1 MTAKNTKTE
10 APAVETV
17 EAEAP
22 AVEEVKH
29 VAKTLPVEVLPTLK
43 RNGGRTENTG
53 QYVEEI
59 KDAMALFSEAVEAG
73 KDPATLAFFVAIP
86 EGDKPVTHVNQL
98 RKSAAQAGVKEAGL
112 RLRVYDKSTES
123 HDFAPHGYI
132 GYRVLS
138 ATVPEPETPED
149 KVEEETV
156 EG

>member
-1 MTAKNTKTE
+1 MTAKTTKTE
-10 APAVETV
+10 APAVE
-17 EAEAP
+17 

-43 RNGGRTENTG
+43 RSGGRTENTG
-53 QYVEEI
+53 WYVEEI
-59 KDAMALFSEAVEAG
+59 KDAMAQFVEAVEAG
-73 KDPATLAFFVAIP
+73 NDPSTLAFFVALP
-86 EGDKPVTHVNQL
+86 EGDLPVTHTNQL
-98 RKSAAQAGVKEAGL
+98 RKSGAQAGLKESGL
-112 RLRVYDKSTES
+112 RLRVYDKSSES

-138 ATVPEPETPED
+138 ATVSEPVAPES